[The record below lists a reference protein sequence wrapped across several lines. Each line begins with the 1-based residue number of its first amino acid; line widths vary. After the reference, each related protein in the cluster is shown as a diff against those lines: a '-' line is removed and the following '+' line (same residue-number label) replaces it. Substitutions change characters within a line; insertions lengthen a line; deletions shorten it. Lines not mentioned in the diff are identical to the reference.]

1 VLIMSDDSHNRM
13 RVLARVG
20 RLEALDAGILLRL
33 LEANLARRSM
43 PDTPCFAARF
53 GPCSCIL

>member
-1 VLIMSDDSHNRM
+1 MSDDSHNRM